1 MKQYQVKDPSSIISY
16 FKADWPTLLIV
27 TVSGV
32 IYNIGLLAGPWFEGR
47 MAQRLLDIF
56 QRRKTFRSMAVLTA
70 GYVLAIAAVQTAR
83 FVKRL
88 YVRKFCNHTNRS
100 MKEILYAGLVDLS
113 AADLAKE
120 DTGNMITKAIS
131 DVDDCAEGMRKFTT
145 EIFDTGIALIGYVC
159 MLLYYDFRLALLCLV
174 FPPVSYFI
182 AEKMK
187 VVVQKAQSRFKTTSA
202 RLSSATLDRVSAALT
217 YRVFGVEPL
226 RDKAYEACLDD
237 YERDAAAAGVFV
249 SAMPPLYQII
259 SMFSSVLILYFGSR
273 NVLGKGYAVWDIAAF
288 TTFISCYAKLS
299 LKSSKAAKLFNSV
312 QKAQVSWRR
321 IRPLMQRAA
330 RQNAA
335 AGVATAD
342 GTLAPAAESG
352 SAAPENATAD
362 CPAGDVADCSANDAG
377 CSGNGPAGGAPSE
390 HSANGGAAAGA
401 RLRVRGLSFSYD
413 KGSEIF
419 KGISFDAQAGEMI
432 GVTGPVACG
441 KSTFGK
447 VFLCEHPYEGSVQ
460 VNGQEL
466 SSLPRAVRST
476 LFGYLGHDPELLNDT
491 IENNVLMGQSG
502 SVWPWL
508 RAVCL
513 DQEVMAMQQK
523 EKTIVGST
531 GVRLS
536 GGQAQRLALA
546 RTLARRRPVYIL
558 DDPFSALDKETEQE
572 IFRNIQTLCRSSIV
586 ILISHRLYCFDRTAK
601 VIWLSG
607 DAARGNS
614 VRIETNSALRR
625 ECEEYNRLW
634 RLQEGETVHEQQ

>member
-1 MKQYQVKDPSSIISY
+1 MRQQQIKDPSRIISY

-27 TVSGV
+27 TASGI
-32 IYNIGLLAGPWFEGR
+32 IYNIGLLAGPWFEGH

-56 QRRKTFRSMAVLTA
+56 RHRKTFRSMAVLAA

-113 AADLAKE
+113 ATDLSKE

-145 EIFDTGIALIGYVC
+145 EIFDTGIALTGYVC

-187 VVVQKAQSRFKTTSA
+187 AVVQKAQSRFKTTSA

-226 RDKAYEACLDD
+226 RDKAYEACLND
-237 YERDAAAAGVFV
+237 YERDSAAAGVFV

-273 NVLGKGYAVWDIAAF
+273 NVLGDGYAAWDIAAF
-288 TTFISCYAKLS
+288 TTFMSCYAKLS

-330 RQNAA
+330 RQSAVAGCTANSAA
-335 AGVATAD
+335 
-342 GTLAPAAESG
+342 APAAG
-352 SAAPENATAD
+352 SL
-362 CPAGDVADCSANDAG
+362 CLC
-377 CSGNGPAGGAPSE
+377 
-390 HSANGGAAAGA
+390 
-401 RLRVRGLSFSYD
+401 VRGLSFSYD
-413 KGSEIF
+413 GSSRIF
-419 KGISFDAQAGEMI
+419 KGISFDAQAGEII

-491 IENNVLMGQSG
+491 IENNVLMGRPG

-513 DQEVMAMQQK
+513 DQEVLAMQQK
-523 EKTIVGST
+523 EKTVVGST

-546 RTLARRRPVYIL
+546 RTLAGRRPVYIL

-572 IFRNIQTLCRSSIV
+572 IFRNIQSLCRDSIV
-586 ILISHRLYCFDRTAK
+586 ILISHRLYCFDRTTK

-607 DAARGNS
+607 NATQGS
-614 VRIETNSALRR
+614 SALIGANAALRKK
-625 ECEEYNRLW
+625 CGEYDRLW
-634 RLQEGETVHEQQ
+634 RLQEGETDHEQQ

>member
-187 VVVQKAQSRFKTTSA
+187 VIVQRAQSRFKTTSA
-202 RLSSATLDRVSAALT
+202 RLSSVTLDRVSTALT

-226 RDKAYEACLDD
+226 RDAAYEACLDD

-249 SAMPPLYQII
+249 SAIPPLYQII

-273 NVLGKGYAVWDIAAF
+273 NVLGKRYAVWDIAAF
-288 TTFISCYAKLS
+288 TTFMSCYAKLS

-335 AGVATAD
+335 AG
-342 GTLAPAAESG
+342 
-352 SAAPENATAD
+352 
-362 CPAGDVADCSANDAG
+362 DVADCSANDAG
-377 CSGNGPAGGAPSE
+377 CSGNGPAGGAPAE
-390 HSANGGAAAGA
+390 RSANGDAAAGA

-419 KGISFDAQAGEMI
+419 KGIRFDAQAGEMI

-572 IFRNIQTLCRSSIV
+572 IFRNIQSLCRSSIV

-607 DAARGNS
+607 DAARGSNAL
-614 VRIETNSALRR
+614 IETNSALRK
-625 ECEEYNRLW
+625 ECEEYDRLW

>member
-1 MKQYQVKDPSSIISY
+1 MRQHQVKDPSRIISY
-16 FKADWPTLLIV
+16 FKTDWLTLLIV
-27 TVSGV
+27 TVSGI
-32 IYNIGLLAGPWFEGR
+32 IYNIGLLAGPWFEGH

-56 QRRKTFRSMAVLTA
+56 RHRKTFRSMAVLAA

-83 FVKRL
+83 FIKRL

-113 AADLAKE
+113 AADLSKE

-145 EIFDTGIALIGYVC
+145 EIFDTGIALTGYVC

-187 VVVQKAQSRFKTTSA
+187 AVVQKAQSRFKTTSA

-273 NVLGKGYAVWDIAAF
+273 NVLGEGYAAWDIAAF
-288 TTFISCYAKLS
+288 TTFMSCYAKLS

-330 RQNAA
+330 RQ
-335 AGVATAD
+335 
-342 GTLAPAAESG
+342 
-352 SAAPENATAD
+352 SALSD
-362 CPAGDVADCSANDAG
+362 NDA
-377 CSGNGPAGGAPSE
+377 ARQGAV
-390 HSANGGAAAGA
+390 A

-413 KGSEIF
+413 GSSRIF
-419 KGISFDAQAGEMI
+419 KGISFDAQAGEII

-476 LFGYLGHDPELLNDT
+476 LFGYLGHDPELLDDT
-491 IENNVLMGQSG
+491 IENNVLMGRPG

-513 DQEVMAMQQK
+513 DQEVLAMQQK
-523 EKTIVGST
+523 EQTIVGST

-546 RTLARRRPVYIL
+546 RTLAGRRPVYIL

-572 IFRNIQTLCRSSIV
+572 VFRNIQSLCRGSIV

-607 DAARGNS
+607 DAAQGCSALINS
-614 VRIETNSALRR
+614 NAALRR
-625 ECEEYNRLW
+625 QCGEYDRLW

>member
-1 MKQYQVKDPSSIISY
+1 MKQQQIKDPSRIISY

-27 TVSGV
+27 TVSGI
-32 IYNIGLLAGPWFEGR
+32 IYNIGLLAGPWFEGH

-56 QRRKTFRSMAVLTA
+56 RHRKTFRSMAVLAA

-113 AADLAKE
+113 ATDLSKE

-145 EIFDTGIALIGYVC
+145 EIFDTGIALTGYVC

-187 VVVQKAQSRFKTTSA
+187 AVVQKAQSRFKTTSA

-273 NVLGKGYAVWDIAAF
+273 NVLGEGYAAWDIAAF
-288 TTFISCYAKLS
+288 TTFMSCYAKLS

-330 RQNAA
+330 RQSAVAGRTANSAA
-335 AGVATAD
+335 
-342 GTLAPAAESG
+342 APAAG
-352 SAAPENATAD
+352 SP
-362 CPAGDVADCSANDAG
+362 C
-377 CSGNGPAGGAPSE
+377 
-390 HSANGGAAAGA
+390 
-401 RLRVRGLSFSYD
+401 LRVRGLSFSYD
-413 KGSEIF
+413 GSSRIF
-419 KGISFDAQAGEMI
+419 KGISFDAQAGEII

-447 VFLCEHPYEGSVQ
+447 VFLCEHPYEGSIQ
-460 VNGQEL
+460 INGQEL

-491 IENNVLMGQSG
+491 IENNVLMGRPG

-513 DQEVMAMQQK
+513 DQEVLAMQQK
-523 EKTIVGST
+523 EKTVVGST

-546 RTLARRRPVYIL
+546 RTLAGRRPVYIL

-572 IFRNIQTLCRSSIV
+572 IFRNIQSLCRDSIV

-601 VIWLSG
+601 VIWLAG
-607 DAARGNS
+607 DAAQGS
-614 VRIETNSALRR
+614 SALIGANAALRKQ
-625 ECEEYNRLW
+625 CEEYDRLW
-634 RLQEGETVHEQQ
+634 RLQEGEPVHEQQ

>member
-1 MKQYQVKDPSSIISY
+1 MRQHQVKDPSRIISY

-27 TVSGV
+27 TASGI
-32 IYNIGLLAGPWFEGR
+32 IYNIGLLAGPWFEGH

-56 QRRKTFRSMAVLTA
+56 RHRKTFRSMAVLAA

-113 AADLAKE
+113 AADLSKE

-145 EIFDTGIALIGYVC
+145 EIFDTGIALTGYVC

-187 VVVQKAQSRFKTTSA
+187 VVVQRAQSRFKTTSA
-202 RLSSATLDRVSAALT
+202 RLSSATLDRVGAALT

-273 NVLGKGYAVWDIAAF
+273 NVLGEGYAAWDIAAF
-288 TTFISCYAKLS
+288 TTFMSCYAKLS

-330 RQNAA
+330 RQSAVAGCTANSAA
-335 AGVATAD
+335 
-342 GTLAPAAESG
+342 APAAG
-352 SAAPENATAD
+352 SP
-362 CPAGDVADCSANDAG
+362 C
-377 CSGNGPAGGAPSE
+377 
-390 HSANGGAAAGA
+390 
-401 RLRVRGLSFSYD
+401 LRVRGLSFSYD
-413 KGSEIF
+413 GSSWIF
-419 KGISFDAQAGEMI
+419 KGISFDAQAGEII

-476 LFGYLGHDPELLNDT
+476 LFGYLGHDPELLDDT
-491 IENNVLMGQSG
+491 IENNVLMGRPG

-513 DQEVMAMQQK
+513 DQEVLAMQQK
-523 EKTIVGST
+523 EQTIVGST

-546 RTLARRRPVYIL
+546 RTLAGRRPVYIL

-572 IFRNIQTLCRSSIV
+572 IFRNIQSLCRGSIV

-607 DAARGNS
+607 DAAQGCSALINS
-614 VRIETNSALRR
+614 NAALRR
-625 ECEEYNRLW
+625 QCGEYDRLW
-634 RLQEGETVHEQQ
+634 RLQEGETDHEQQ

>member
-1 MKQYQVKDPSSIISY
+1 MKQHQVKDPSRIISY
-16 FKADWPTLLIV
+16 FKADFPTLLVV
-27 TVSGV
+27 TVSG
-32 IYNIGLLAGPWFEGR
+32 ILYNIGLLAGPWFEGHL
-47 MAQRLLDIF
+47 AQRLLDIF
-56 QRRKTFRSMAVLTA
+56 QRRKTFRSMAALAA

-113 AADLAKE
+113 AADLSNE

-187 VVVQKAQSRFKTTSA
+187 VIVQRAQSRFKTTSA

-288 TTFISCYAKLS
+288 TTFMSCYAKLS

-335 AGVATAD
+335 AG
-342 GTLAPAAESG
+342 
-352 SAAPENATAD
+352 
-362 CPAGDVADCSANDAG
+362 DVA
-377 CSGNGPAGGAPSE
+377 SE
-390 HSANGGAAAGA
+390 RSANGGAAAGA

-419 KGISFDAQAGEMI
+419 KGIRFDAQAGEMI

-572 IFRNIQTLCRSSIV
+572 IFRNIQSLCRDSIV
-586 ILISHRLYCFDRTAK
+586 ILISHRLYCFNRTAK

-607 DAARGNS
+607 DAAQGS
-614 VRIETNSALRR
+614 SALIGTNADLRKQ
-625 ECEEYNRLW
+625 CKEYDRLW

>member
-1 MKQYQVKDPSSIISY
+1 MKQQQIKDPSRIISY

-27 TVSGV
+27 TVSGI
-32 IYNIGLLAGPWFEGR
+32 IYNIGLLAGPWFEGH
-47 MAQRLLDIF
+47 MAQQLLDIF
-56 QRRKTFRSMAVLTA
+56 RHRKTFRSMAVLAA

-113 AADLAKE
+113 AADLSKE

-145 EIFDTGIALIGYVC
+145 EIFDTGIALTGYVC

-187 VVVQKAQSRFKTTSA
+187 AVVQKAQSRFKTTSA

-273 NVLGKGYAVWDIAAF
+273 NVLGEGYAAWDIAAF
-288 TTFISCYAKLS
+288 TTFMSCYAKLS

-330 RQNAA
+330 RQAAVAGRIASSAATPA
-335 AGVATAD
+335 AGS
-342 GTLAPAAESG
+342 P
-352 SAAPENATAD
+352 
-362 CPAGDVADCSANDAG
+362 C
-377 CSGNGPAGGAPSE
+377 
-390 HSANGGAAAGA
+390 
-401 RLRVRGLSFSYD
+401 LRVHGLSFSYD
-413 KGSEIF
+413 GSSRIF
-419 KGISFDAQAGEMI
+419 KGISFDAQAGEII

-491 IENNVLMGQSG
+491 IENNVLMGRPG

-513 DQEVMAMQQK
+513 DQEVLAMQQK
-523 EKTIVGST
+523 EQTIVGST

-546 RTLARRRPVYIL
+546 RTLAGRRPVYIL

-572 IFRNIQTLCRSSIV
+572 IFHNIQSLCRDSIV
-586 ILISHRLYCFDRTAK
+586 ILISHRLYCFDRTTK

-607 DAARGNS
+607 NAAQGS
-614 VRIETNSALRR
+614 SALIGANAALRKK
-625 ECEEYNRLW
+625 CEDYDRLW
-634 RLQEGETVHEQQ
+634 RLQEGETDHEQQ

>member
-1 MKQYQVKDPSSIISY
+1 MRQHQVKDPSRIISY
-16 FKADWPTLLIV
+16 FKTDWLTLLIV
-27 TVSGV
+27 TVSGI
-32 IYNIGLLAGPWFEGR
+32 IYNIGLLAGPWFEGH

-56 QRRKTFRSMAVLTA
+56 RHRKTFRSMAVLAA

-83 FVKRL
+83 FIKRL

-113 AADLAKE
+113 AADLSKE

-145 EIFDTGIALIGYVC
+145 EIFDTGIALTGYVS

-187 VVVQKAQSRFKTTSA
+187 AVVQKAQSRFKTTSA

-226 RDKAYEACLDD
+226 RDKAYEACLND

-288 TTFISCYAKLS
+288 TTFMSCYAKLS

-330 RQNAA
+330 RQ
-335 AGVATAD
+335 
-342 GTLAPAAESG
+342 
-352 SAAPENATAD
+352 
-362 CPAGDVADCSANDAG
+362 
-377 CSGNGPAGGAPSE
+377 GAV
-390 HSANGGAAAGA
+390 A

-413 KGSEIF
+413 GSSRIF
-419 KGISFDAQAGEMI
+419 KGISFDAQAGEII

-491 IENNVLMGQSG
+491 IENNVLMGRSG

-513 DQEVMAMQQK
+513 DQEVLAMQHK
-523 EKTIVGST
+523 EQTIVGST

-546 RTLARRRPVYIL
+546 RTLAGRRPVYIL

-572 IFRNIQTLCRSSIV
+572 IFRNIQSLCRDSIV
-586 ILISHRLYCFDRTAK
+586 ILISHRLYCFDRTTK

-607 DAARGNS
+607 NAAQGS
-614 VRIETNSALRR
+614 SALIGANAALRKK
-625 ECEEYNRLW
+625 CEEYDRLW
-634 RLQEGETVHEQQ
+634 RLQEGETDHEQQ

>member
-1 MKQYQVKDPSSIISY
+1 MKQQQIKDPSRIISY

-27 TVSGV
+27 TVSGI
-32 IYNIGLLAGPWFEGR
+32 IYNIGLLAGPWFEGH
-47 MAQRLLDIF
+47 MAQQLLDIF
-56 QRRKTFRSMAVLTA
+56 RHRKTFRSMAVLAA

-113 AADLAKE
+113 AADLSKE

-145 EIFDTGIALIGYVC
+145 EIFDTGIALTGYVC

-187 VVVQKAQSRFKTTSA
+187 AVVQKAQSRFKTTSA

-273 NVLGKGYAVWDIAAF
+273 NVLGEGYAAWDIAAF
-288 TTFISCYAKLS
+288 TTFMSCYAKLS

-330 RQNAA
+330 RQAA
-335 AGVATAD
+335 VAGRIASSAA
-342 GTLAPAAESG
+342 APAAP
-352 SAAPENATAD
+352 AFACTASRS
-362 CPAGDVADCSANDAG
+362 PTT
-377 CSGNGPAGGAPSE
+377 E
-390 HSANGGAAAGA
+390 AAG
-401 RLRVRGLSFSYD
+401 FS
-413 KGSEIF
+413 KES
-419 KGISFDAQAGEMI
+419 A
-432 GVTGPVACG
+432 
-441 KSTFGK
+441 ST
-447 VFLCEHPYEGSVQ
+447 
-460 VNGQEL
+460 
-466 SSLPRAVRST
+466 
-476 LFGYLGHDPELLNDT
+476 
-491 IENNVLMGQSG
+491 
-502 SVWPWL
+502 
-508 RAVCL
+508 
-513 DQEVMAMQQK
+513 
-523 EKTIVGST
+523 
-531 GVRLS
+531 
-536 GGQAQRLALA
+536 
-546 RTLARRRPVYIL
+546 
-558 DDPFSALDKETEQE
+558 
-572 IFRNIQTLCRSSIV
+572 
-586 ILISHRLYCFDRTAK
+586 HRLVK
-601 VIWLSG
+601 LS
-607 DAARGNS
+607 A
-614 VRIETNSALRR
+614 
-625 ECEEYNRLW
+625 
-634 RLQEGETVHEQQ
+634 